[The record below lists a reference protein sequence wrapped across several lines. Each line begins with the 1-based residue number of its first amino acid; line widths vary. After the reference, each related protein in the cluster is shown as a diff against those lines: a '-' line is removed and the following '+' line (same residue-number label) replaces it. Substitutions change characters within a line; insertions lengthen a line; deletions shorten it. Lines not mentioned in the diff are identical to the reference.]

1 MIKRKWDRKCKIPRT
16 VLERR
21 TLSFSSYKNLKLK
34 IKFWWLGARKR
45 KKRAIF
51 VLFIL
56 SKGNHFLTYFFIS
69 MYSVINTL
77 SEYTYFYVSKNIT
90 SYIFCLFLKSPK
102 AFSVFLIW
110 MPHRNLSAKLYTNP
124 RLVPVRRCNLAFLPD
139 NCNS

>member
-110 MPHRNLSAKLYTNP
+110 KASQKSFSETLYESSFGT
-124 RLVPVRRCNLAFLPD
+124 RCNLAFLPD